1 MNYERY
7 RPQSGG
13 FQLLPEVVKNLLII
27 NGIMYLATVVL
38 GNTID
43 LVNKLGLH
51 YYTSKDFQ
59 IYQLVTYMFMH
70 GSMAHVFFNMFA
82 LWMFGSAVE
91 NVWGPKRFLTY
102 YILTGLGAAVFH
114 YGLVF
119 FGITPN
125 YDSVLVGA
133 SGAVM
138 GLLLAYGMLFPNN
151 LLYLYFLALIIFTC
165 VCLK

>member
-114 YGLVF
+114 YGLVPRHSPLHF
-119 FGITPN
+119 QTSTKQT
-125 YDSVLVGA
+125 Y
-133 SGAVM
+133 
-138 GLLLAYGMLFPNN
+138 
-151 LLYLYFLALIIFTC
+151 
-165 VCLK
+165 